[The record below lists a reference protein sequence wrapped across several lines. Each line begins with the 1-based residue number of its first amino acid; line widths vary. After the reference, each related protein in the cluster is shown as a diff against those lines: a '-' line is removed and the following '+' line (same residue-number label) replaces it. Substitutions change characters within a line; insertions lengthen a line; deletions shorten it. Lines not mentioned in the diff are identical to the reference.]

1 MHNEGGRNR
10 KNTEKK
16 TGKTEVKNAGK
27 KKKPEEKESKFFKKK
42 HCETLPL

>member
-27 KKKPEEKESKFFKKK
+27 KKKKRRERVKNHETEKKIEK
-42 HCETLPL
+42 LL